1 MFRLFNF
8 FLAPFYPALFFY
20 LWWRRHIK
28 KRSAASVRG
37 LRGIVPPEVSES
49 LKDGK
54 PIIWLHAVSVGETI
68 AARPV
73 AKALKAT
80 MPQCRIGLSC
90 ITDTGYE
97 TALAAKKSGEV
108 DAAFFYPLDLPMFV
122 KRALKSVRP
131 DVFLTMETELWPNF
145 LHIARQSGTKTVL
158 VNGRVSDKMLANVPK
173 LKPFWRWVFSNLD
186 GVLLRSETDA
196 ERFATLTNLLNVA
209 PPQLV
214 TGDVKLDAASPV
226 DVDEI
231 QRAREKWRTVFG
243 IEKEAPLIVA
253 GSTHPG
259 EEAMILETFH
269 LLKEVFFD
277 ARLIIAPRHIER
289 AEEVTQIIQS
299 YNFPVLRRSQNETVP
314 DAVGL
319 LDTVGELSE
328 VYAAADVAFV
338 GGSLIKRGGH
348 NMLEPVLRGVPVI
361 FGPYV
366 MNFRDAAKLVEES
379 QTGTQVADETALIN
393 ALRDWLHDEKLR
405 RDLPRRAAQALEP
418 HRGATKRVAEW
429 VKALCHKKP

>member
-1 MFRLFNF
+1 MFRLFNVL
-8 FLAPFYPALFFY
+8 LAPFYPALFFY
-20 LWWRRHIK
+20 LWWRRYVK

-54 PIIWLHAVSVGETI
+54 PVIWLHAVSVGETI

-73 AKALKAT
+73 AKALKAA
-80 MPQCRIGLSC
+80 MPECRIGLSC

-97 TALAAKKSGEV
+97 TALAAKKAGEV
-108 DAAFFYPLDLPMFV
+108 DAAFFYPLDLPIFV
-122 KRALKSVRP
+122 RRALKSVRP

-158 VNGRVSDKMLANVPK
+158 VNGRISDRMLANVPK

-186 GVLLRSETDA
+186 GVLLRSSTDA
-196 ERFATLTNLLNVA
+196 ARFDNLAEQLKIA

-259 EEAMILETFH
+259 EEAMVLDTFH
-269 LLKEVFFD
+269 RLKEVFFD
-277 ARLIIAPRHIER
+277 VRLIIAPRHIER
-289 AEEVTQIIQS
+289 AEEVTQIIQAHK
-299 YNFPVLRRSQNETVP
+299 FPVLRRSQNEKATN
-314 DAVGL
+314 AVGL

-348 NMLEPVLRGVPVI
+348 NMLEPVLRGVPVV

-379 QTGTQVADETALIN
+379 QTGTQVSDETVLVD

-405 RDLPRRAAQALEP
+405 RDLPQRAAQALEP
-418 HRGATKRVAEW
+418 HRGATRRVAEW
-429 VKALCHKKP
+429 VRGLVQ